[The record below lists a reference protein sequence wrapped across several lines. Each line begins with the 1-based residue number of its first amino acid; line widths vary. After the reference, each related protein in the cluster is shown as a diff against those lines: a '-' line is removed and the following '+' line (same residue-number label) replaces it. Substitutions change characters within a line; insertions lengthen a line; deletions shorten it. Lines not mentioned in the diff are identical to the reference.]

1 MLDADSAPRKRGH
14 PLWSESIER
23 GKACLACRTRKLKCD
38 GAKPACS
45 ACTKRRKHDISD
57 DDNTFTDSSSTYDC
71 VYELREPGEKVKRV
85 SRKQIQTLENKIA
98 ELEARLAEWPS
109 TAPPQLAGFPRPA
122 LPPAHQV
129 SAGLSPVGYSSVAS
143 PGSSSVHSSTP
154 STSLMSA
161 AEYKTPPV
169 TLADF
174 ASSPSASLLAT
185 GYSPDLPPPTTVR
198 RIVDLYLLSKHPCTS
213 MFDATAIRTRLDNP
227 PTHADYPHAAL
238 LHAMIA
244 LVVDLH
250 GENVLQDHKLPGD
263 VATANVSVA
272 QWHATRAKAAADR
285 GALSCDR
292 FFDVVQAVVLLSIY
306 SYRICRFQDIWHLT
320 GIGARVAVALRLN
333 KVPVYSSNYDWEYCA
348 YTNVPIDVVRLPKS
362 HREVT
367 DRRMAFWWTYVGE
380 RFAAA
385 NTGWAMMIQDE
396 DIGTL
401 LPSASPAKS
410 DAPDDWR
417 HMHLASPEFFL
428 SHPHHLIGGLQ
439 LFFKAAV
446 LLGRAA
452 MASRK
457 LPRFNRGRDLPKTAE
472 QARAS
477 PAFLALER
485 NIGEYLRSTA
495 TFIATRQEDKYTP
508 FIASMPHVARILAHE
523 PLCGS
528 SLSDVSLVLCTDAA
542 RRVLNNLGSKTTHAG
557 VAAELLPF
565 LTFCWTIA
573 GRVLIRQVAVY
584 KTKDMDTA
592 ANQMKQEVE
601 VLLQRLR
608 YFKNANTENAV
619 AVLSSLMSNF
629 SVLLPTGLQRS
640 RSSVSAPWQQS
651 PASSQASPPT
661 GLPTPVSMPSPLP
674 PQGRL
679 PSEAATSQAS
689 SSSFGT
695 MPPPPVPVN
704 AAALLDLRPPC
715 LPGSTNASL
724 AVRVIESNG
733 QHPSALANFPLPP
746 TAPSSL
752 AAARLHQQYEAH
764 RVTSAPSSP
773 RPGSSHATSTTTV
786 SSSSSIYA
794 ERPFARG
801 DGMLDPPVPSSSH
814 LLTGSDY
821 VLPAYDKLMGRGG
834 DRPNPVNDG
843 ASRLTLPTPPHVV
856 SHLPSTSPSASS
868 QDRAPSSENFQ
879 GRSTFIAPSTTA
891 AMASILAS
899 TEPSLS
905 LDETKQRLAQ
915 LHAED
920 NVRRLDVAVGMGSGI
935 GSLASLGLGRI

>member
-1 MLDADSAPRKRGH
+1 MADADSPPRKRGH

-23 GKACLACRTRKLKCD
+23 GKACLPCRTRKLKCD
-38 GAKPACS
+38 GVRPACS
-45 ACTKRRKHDISD
+45 ACVKRRRHDTVNVTAD
-57 DDNTFTDSSSTYDC
+57 DPAGLDC
-71 VYELREPGEKVKRV
+71 VYEDREPGEKVRRV
-85 SRKQIQTLENKIA
+85 SRKQIQTLESRIT
-98 ELEARLAEWPS
+98 ELEAQLANWRPS
-109 TAPPQLAGFPRPA
+109 LAPPPSASASAYPRPA
-122 LPPAHQV
+122 MPPLHHV
-129 SAGLSPVGYSSVAS
+129 SAGVSPTAYSSVAS

-154 STSLMSA
+154 STSLVS
-161 AEYKTPPV
+161 EYKSPPV
-169 TLADF
+169 ADF
-174 ASSPSASLLAT
+174 ASFGGSLLAT
-185 GYSPDLPPPTTVR
+185 GYSPDLPPPITVK
-198 RIVDLYLLSKHPCTS
+198 RIVDLYMLSKHPCTS
-213 MFDATAIRTRLDNP
+213 MFDPTALRTRLDNP
-227 PTHADYPHAAL
+227 PTHGDYPHAAL

-250 GENVLQDHKLPGD
+250 GEDVLLDHKLPDDMAPG
-263 VATANVSVA
+263 VSLA
-272 QWHATRAKAAADR
+272 QWHATRAKTAADN

-292 FFDVVQAVVLLSIY
+292 FFDIVQAVVLLSIY

-333 KVPVYSSNYDWEYCA
+333 KVPVYSPTYDWEYCA

-396 DIGTL
+396 DVGTL
-401 LPSASPAKS
+401 LPSASPARS
-410 DAPDDWR
+410 DDPDDWR
-417 HMHLASPEFFL
+417 HMHLGSSEFFL
-428 SHPHHLIGGLQ
+428 SHPPHLVGGLQ

-452 MASRK
+452 MTSRK
-457 LPRFNRGRDLPKTAE
+457 LPRFNQGRDLPKTAE
-472 QARAS
+472 QARAT

-495 TFIATRQEDKYTP
+495 KFLANHSENKYTP

-542 RRVLNNLGSKTTHAG
+542 RRILSNLGNKNNAG

-584 KTKDMDTA
+584 KTKEMDQA

-629 SVLLPTGLQRS
+629 SVLLPLGMQRTRQNS
-640 RSSVSAPWQQS
+640 NGSYQQS
-651 PASSQASPPT
+651 PVSSQASPPT

-674 PQGRL
+674 TQGRI
-679 PSEAATSQAS
+679 PPQANAQVS
-689 SSSFGT
+689 SSLGT
-695 MPPPPVPVN
+695 MPPPPKPSSVSS
-704 AAALLDLRPPC
+704 ATDLRPPC
-715 LPGSTNASL
+715 LPVNLDPGASSPERFGPSAGPGL
-724 AVRVIESNG
+724 
-733 QHPSALANFPLPP
+733 SALANFPLPP

-752 AAARLHQQYEAH
+752 AAARRHQLYESQ
-764 RVTSAPSSP
+764 RISSAPASP
-773 RPGSSHATSTTTV
+773 RQGGPV
-786 SSSSSIYA
+786 SSSPFLA
-794 ERPFARG
+794 EPTWARTNL
-801 DGMLDPPVPSSSH
+801 LDSPVPSSSH

-821 VLPAYDKLMGRGG
+821 VLPDYNNLMNR
-834 DRPNPVNDG
+834 DRHNFVDAHSN
-843 ASRLTLPTPPHVV
+843 LPTPPHAV
-856 SHLPSTSPSASS
+856 SQLPGTSLVHAPASLPVHPHS
-868 QDRAPSSENFQ
+868 PGQSS
-879 GRSTFIAPSTTA
+879 SFIAPSTTA
-891 AMASILAS
+891 AMASTIAS
-899 TEPSLS
+899 TEPVLS